1 MGNRIKDYYAA
12 IEKLIANPSVDV
24 DYGLIISEHLIQI
37 GFFMH
42 ERLIHLM
49 VTITFALITVISIL
63 YTMIYPSVLMFVLIV
78 FLFILLIPYLK
89 HYYLLENTVQKMY
102 KQYDELV
109 KINQN
114 RKCQYD

>member
-42 ERLIHLM
+42 KKKKHD
-49 VTITFALITVISIL
+49 
-63 YTMIYPSVLMFVLIV
+63 SVRI
-78 FLFILLIPYLK
+78 
-89 HYYLLENTVQKMY
+89 
-102 KQYDELV
+102 
-109 KINQN
+109 
-114 RKCQYD
+114 